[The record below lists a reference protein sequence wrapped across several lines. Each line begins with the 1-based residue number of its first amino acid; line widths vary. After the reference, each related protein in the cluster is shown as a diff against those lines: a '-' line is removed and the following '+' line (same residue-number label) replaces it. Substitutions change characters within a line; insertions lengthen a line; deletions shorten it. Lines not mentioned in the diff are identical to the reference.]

1 MASNLME
8 TRLIYNDNDIYYDT
22 PMLERDFLGYYVD
35 RSIGFSD
42 DDNFVILESRHEN
55 RLDVL
60 SFDLYGTAKLGWVIV
75 RLNMDSIKDPIRDV
89 KEGMVLR
96 VPTND
101 RILEAFS
108 IN

>member
-1 MASNLME
+1 MATNVLE
-8 TRLIYNDNDIYYDT
+8 TRLIYTENDFYYNT
-22 PMLERDFLGYYVD
+22 PILERQFLGFYED

-42 DDNFVILESRHEN
+42 DDVYIFLEERHTN

-60 SFDLYGTAKLGWVIV
+60 SFDLYGTSKLGWVIV

-96 VPTND
+96 VPTQN
-101 RILEAFS
+101 RILENFS
-108 IN
+108 TL